1 MGNVAAVLSMGASLL
16 SIFMFFLSKNE
27 KNKCI
32 EIKNEVN
39 QKIEILNK
47 TSTINSK
54 DNFDIKKVQTFDN
67 SKSMR

>member
-47 TSTINSK
+47 TSTMNSK

>member
-1 MGNVAAVLSMGASLL
+1 MGNVAAVLSMGASIL

-47 TSTINSK
+47 NLTITSNDSFK
-54 DNFDIKKVQTFDN
+54 IKEVKTFDN
-67 SKSMR
+67 TKSIR